1 MKVIL
6 LKDVRK
12 VGNKNQIVE
21 VPTGYAQ
28 NFLIRQGLAREA
40 TPGMQKQAQNIEQ
53 TTKKNE
59 EKKKN
64 ETIELIKELDGNKVV
79 IKKPAN
85 DKGHLFSAVH
95 LKEVVDAMKDQ
106 LKKDVDPNIISGF
119 NDTKE
124 LGEIN
129 ITLSIE
135 KVKGGITL
143 SIEGE

>member
-12 VGNKNQIVE
+12 VGQKNQIVE

-28 NFLIRQGLAREA
+28 NFLIRQGLARVA
-40 TPGMQKQAQNIEQ
+40 TTGMQKQSENAALCAE
-53 TTKKNE
+53 KSRE
-59 EKKKN
+59 ENKKKV
-64 ETIELIKELDGNKVV
+64 IGLIKELDGKKVV

-95 LKEVVDAMKDQ
+95 INDVLYAINEQ
-106 LKKDVDPNIISGF
+106 LKTDIDPSIISGF
-119 NDTKE
+119 SDTKE
-124 LGEIN
+124 TGEIKL
-129 ITLSIE
+129 TLQIE
-135 KVKGGITL
+135 KVKGNITL